1 MLIEPNQKRR
11 ITRETNGSQMKT
23 NINIQLEGEEALEV
37 IRALL
42 GKPSK
47 SAEVEEIL
55 PEEYTLTTENRKMT
69 EEPEDSRHCTRC
81 GVELES
87 SVNIKPSRFVRREF
101 VCNGCYSGCRK
112 GGKKMERSGSNYCR
126 KCGIGLTGDNWQ
138 SKRSYLCISC
148 KVKKSDDHVT
158 LTAEQRTQWARERRE
173 IVGGKIT
180 QVGTFQG
187 ALIVE
192 HIRGTHYKIQLPSG
206 AVIDAKHKKQK
217 TRGGDELGA
226 GWSKWEKRS

>member
-1 MLIEPNQKRR
+1 
-11 ITRETNGSQMKT
+11 MKT

-42 GKPSK
+42 GNPSK
-47 SAEVEEIL
+47 SVKVEVL
-55 PEEYTLTTENRKMT
+55 PDDTQTTESRKMT
-69 EEPEDSRHCTRC
+69 EEPDNTRHCTRC
-81 GVELES
+81 GVKLES
-87 SVNIKPSRFVRREF
+87 SVNIKTGRFIRREF
-101 VCNGCYSGCRK
+101 VCNGCYSGSRK
-112 GGKKMERSGSNYCR
+112 GKKVNRTGSNHCR
-126 KCGIGLTGDNWQ
+126 KCGVELTTDNWQ
-138 SKRSYLCISC
+138 SKRSYICTSC

-158 LTAEQRTQWARERRE
+158 ITAEQRTQWARERRE
-173 IVGGKIT
+173 IIGGKIT

-217 TRGGDELGA
+217 TLGGDELGA
-226 GWSKWEKRS
+226 GWSKWEKRSG

>member
-1 MLIEPNQKRR
+1 
-11 ITRETNGSQMKT
+11 MKT

-42 GKPSK
+42 GNPSK
-47 SAEVEEIL
+47 SVEVEVL
-55 PEEYTLTTENRKMT
+55 PDDTQTTESRKMT
-69 EEPEDSRHCTRC
+69 EEPDNTRHCTRC

-87 SVNIKPSRFVRREF
+87 SVNIKTSRFIRREF
-101 VCNGCYSGCRK
+101 VCNGCYSNSRRN
-112 GGKKMERSGSNYCR
+112 KKMDRTGSNHCR
-126 KCGIGLTGDNWQ
+126 KCGIELTTDNWQ
-138 SKRSYLCISC
+138 SKRSYLCTSC

-180 QVGTFQG
+180 QAGVFRG

-206 AVIDAKHKKQK
+206 VVIDAKHKKQK
-217 TRGGDELGA
+217 TLGGDELGA